1 MADLWTRLK
10 QRKLVQWAL
19 AYVAFSFALL
29 QGIDI
34 VAQQFA
40 WPASVQRATTLAL
53 VLGFF
58 VTLLLAWYH
67 GERGVQKV
75 TGTEL
80 LLLALLLAIGGG
92 LMWRFA
98 GSTAG
103 ADARG
108 MARSGSAAAPSSVES
123 AIPAKSIA
131 VLAFTDLSPHHDK
144 GYFSDGIAEELLN
157 ALARVQGLKVA
168 GRTSAFRF
176 KGKDADPRTI
186 GVTLGVANVLEGSV
200 RTQGDKVRITAQLVR
215 TRDGFQLWSHAYDG
229 DLKDIFALQETI
241 ARRITD
247 QLKVTLSGRQARRL
261 VDVGTRNPQAYA
273 LYLQATATFNRRDG
287 AHFDEAMAQLRQAIA
302 LDPQFAQAWSRMST
316 LKAVWAQYTGV
327 GFTAAM
333 HEAERDA
340 RKASAL
346 DPRLAE
352 PHAVLSV
359 ISVGQRR
366 YREGRE
372 EMARALA
379 LNPNDVTTNFWN
391 GVNLDMTGYRRQA
404 AEALDHVLKIDPL
417 LPNALMWRASMHAMD
432 GQFDIAQRQ
441 LQRADEAGLS
451 FVGLGQYRLD
461 QARGDRAAAAR
472 SLTRGLSYFAR
483 GFPPGTAAVFA
494 RACTGDAGAKTQARR
509 LIDSYLA
516 TRPEVL
522 SAVVPYVLVCMG
534 DAERGLALA
543 AAAPTNN
550 DAMLMSNLFGGI
562 RPAVLRTKAFGRFVR
577 KIGLAAYWDAF
588 GAPDM
593 CRKGSDGDY
602 TCSLPDTPAPAA
614 SSSQVPS

>member
-1 MADLWTRLK
+1 MTELWARLR

-19 AYVAFSFALL
+19 AYVAFAFALL

-34 VAQQFA
+34 IAQQFG
-40 WPASVQRATTLAL
+40 WPASVQRGLTLAL

-58 VTLLLAWYH
+58 VALLLAWYH
-67 GERGVQKV
+67 GERGAQRV

-103 ADARG
+103 ADDSG
-108 MARSGSAAAPSSVES
+108 MARNGSAAAPSAAEA

-131 VLAFTDLSPHHDK
+131 VLAFTDLSPKHDK

-157 ALARVQGLKVA
+157 ALARVDGLKVA
-168 GRTSAFRF
+168 GRTSSFRF
-176 KGKDADPRTI
+176 KGRDADPRTI
-186 GVTLGVANVLEGSV
+186 GATLGVANVLEGSV

-215 TRDGFQLWSHAYDG
+215 TRDGFQLWSQAYDG
-229 DLKDIFALQETI
+229 NLGDIFALQETI
-241 ARRITD
+241 ARKITD
-247 QLKVTLSGRQARRL
+247 QLKVTLSGSQSRRL

-287 AHFDEAMAQLRQAIA
+287 THFDEAMAQLRQAVD
-302 LDPQFAQAWSRMST
+302 LDSQFAQAWSRMAT

-333 HEAERDA
+333 QAAQSNA
-340 RKASAL
+340 RKASVL

-352 PHAVLSV
+352 PHAVLAV
-359 ISVGQRR
+359 IAVGQRR

-391 GVNLDMTGYRRQA
+391 GSNLVMTGYLVQGA
-404 AEALDHVLKIDPL
+404 DALDHVLKIDPL
-417 LPNALMWRASMHAMD
+417 LPNALMWRASIHAVD
-432 GQFDIAQRQ
+432 GELGIAQQQ

-461 QARGDRAAAAR
+461 RARGDRAAATR
-472 SLTRGLSYFAR
+472 SLTQGLSYFAR

-494 RACTGDAGAKTQARR
+494 RAC
-509 LIDSYLA
+509 
-516 TRPEVL
+516 
-522 SAVVPYVLVCMG
+522 
-534 DAERGLALA
+534 
-543 AAAPTNN
+543 
-550 DAMLMSNLFGGI
+550 
-562 RPAVLRTKAFGRFVR
+562 
-577 KIGLAAYWDAF
+577 
-588 GAPDM
+588 
-593 CRKGSDGDY
+593 
-602 TCSLPDTPAPAA
+602 
-614 SSSQVPS
+614 